1 MSATSVTMSRAVRDR
16 SGQLRN
22 CWAGRNACY
31 AVASLT
37 ASPESDPPSW
47 IRGHWHIETALHPYV
62 TYREG
67 RAQIRTGNG
76 SKVMTTIRLPPS
88 ETMKLAE
95 TTSITAT
102 TYPLRHRGSACTQA
116 DPDTNAVPRCRGSGK
131 QVLSPTKAEGGIVRV
146 KRGSS
151 GA

>member
-1 MSATSVTMSRAVRDR
+1 MVSTTSVTMSRAVQDR

-31 AVASLT
+31 AVAGLT

-67 RAQIRTGNG
+67 RAQIVSLRKSCDGG
-76 SKVMTTIRLPPS
+76 CGVLRGRR
-88 ETMKLAE
+88 
-95 TTSITAT
+95 
-102 TYPLRHRGSACTQA
+102 LRHAGRGAWI
-116 DPDTNAVPRCRGSGK
+116 CR
-131 QVLSPTKAEGGIVRV
+131 
-146 KRGSS
+146 
-151 GA
+151 